1 MSRID
6 ISHIE
11 SMDRE
16 YGIMTRNDIMEDLQA
31 YMDDVEDSL
40 HRALER
46 EQMWKDHCQELKKEL
61 AILKGESQREIV

>member
-46 EQMWKDHCQELKKEL
+46 EQMWKEQCQALKKEL
-61 AILKGESQREIV
+61 AILKGDDQ